1 MLEEKH
7 ALCWHNNNTIKV
19 VKMYTLL
26 VSKSVT
32 ISFLINDHTYQ
43 KCYNLPDWLLRPCLY
58 RTELSQIVYVKV
70 VL

>member
-1 MLEEKH
+1 
-7 ALCWHNNNTIKV
+7 
-19 VKMYTLL
+19 MYTLL

-58 RTELSQIVYVKV
+58 RTELSQIAYVKV